1 MKNVLA
7 LAVFLVSV
15 MLNAQVYT
23 NSTNNVYDASIM
35 AKESVTIIDSVLKNY
50 NSLKLIKERLAFC
63 DTLFYFSDK
72 AIDDHII
79 ESLKY
84 SGKVIRIERNWF
96 DSINMS
102 FINLRRL
109 ISCTEVSFSFFA
121 FMPDTKLHCVPDP
134 CEKAM

>member
-1 MKNVLA
+1 
-7 LAVFLVSV
+7 
-15 MLNAQVYT
+15 
-23 NSTNNVYDASIM
+23 M